1 MSVAKGDRKQGSDNL
16 EVEELAKGLCVYTIQ
31 ICKNE
36 KNFPK
41 RDRWILTNEIVS
53 CAVKAYGKIREANSI
68 TVTTLDDYMLR
79 RKDQIKARK
88 KLKRMEGLVEIA
100 GDVLSLEEGRI
111 EYWGNFVRKTLD
123 LLAKWRAGD
132 RKRYAGKL
140 GSKAD
145 KTIQPGNPL

>member
-16 EVEELAKGLCVYTIQ
+16 EVEKLAKGLCVYTIQ

-100 GDVLSLEEGRI
+100 GDVLSLERGPDRVLGQLHPEDAGPAGQMAGGRP
-111 EYWGNFVRKTLD
+111 ETL
-123 LLAKWRAGD
+123 RREIG
-132 RKRYAGKL
+132 
-140 GSKAD
+140 
-145 KTIQPGNPL
+145 Q